1 LHTALR
7 LTEVIMTESI
17 RPDPL
22 RQVDPQDEKA
32 AAEARRLAELNRRE
46 RDNERATPVD
56 AGDVSPHYGGRAQ
69 PGDVLGIE
77 TGGETTGIGD
87 TAEDEDERR
96 RDATKRATRDRD

>member
-1 LHTALR
+1 
-7 LTEVIMTESI
+7 MTENI
-17 RPDPL
+17 RPDSL

-32 AAEARRLAELNRRE
+32 AAEARRVAELNRRE
-46 RDNERATPVD
+46 RERDRDAPVD
-56 AGDVSPHYGGRAQ
+56 SGDVSPHYGGRAQ

-96 RDATKRATRDRD
+96 REAAKKAARD

>member
-1 LHTALR
+1 
-7 LTEVIMTESI
+7 MTESI

-32 AAEARRLAELNRRE
+32 AAEARRVAELNRRDLE
-46 RDNERATPVD
+46 KDRDAAVD
-56 AGDVSPHYGGRAQ
+56 SGDVSPHYSRRAQ
-69 PGDVLGIE
+69 PGDILGIE

-96 RDATKRATRDRD
+96 RDADKKAPRD

>member
-1 LHTALR
+1 
-7 LTEVIMTESI
+7 MT
-17 RPDPL
+17 DPK
-22 RQVDPQDEKA
+22 RDDE
-32 AAEARRLAELNRRE
+32 NV
-46 RDNERATPVD
+46 TD

-96 RDATKRATRDRD
+96 RDALEEGEELDVEEK